1 MNILLL
7 VDIQN
12 DFIPGG
18 ALAVQ
23 GGHEIISGVNELI
36 GLGAGGRTG
45 IGELGG
51 ATVAKD
57 GLGDGIKIWDSIVL
71 TQDFHPIGHSSFA
84 SSHKGKNPGEL
95 VELHYGTQVLWPDH
109 CVQGT
114 YGADF
119 APGLNIEAANLIVR
133 KGFRGHIDSYS
144 AFFEND
150 KKTSTGLAG
159 ALQELTGSVDLKPRV
174 FLAGLATDFCVGF
187 SALDAVSLGFE
198 AFVIWDLTRGIDLN
212 GSMEAMRHELIEA
225 GVNII
230 ESGDIGKILG
240 V

>member
-18 ALAVQ
+18 ALAVP
-23 GGHEIISGVNELI
+23 GGHEIVSGVNELI
-36 GLGAGGRTG
+36 GLGAGGGDGAGGG
-45 IGELGG
+45 IGGG
-51 ATVAKD
+51 T
-57 GLGDGIKIWDSIVL
+57 GGGIKIWDSIVL
-71 TQDFHPIGHSSFA
+71 TQDFHPAGHSSFA

-95 VELHYGTQVLWPDH
+95 IELHYGTQVLWPDH

-114 YGADF
+114 SGADF

-159 ALQELTGSVDLKPRV
+159 ALQELTGSGDLIPRV
-174 FLAGLATDFCVGF
+174 FLTGLATDFCVGF

-212 GSMEAMRHELIEA
+212 GSMEAMRRQMIEA

-230 ESGDIGKILG
+230 ESGDVGQILG

>member
-18 ALAVQ
+18 ALAVP
-23 GGHEIISGVNELI
+23 GGHEIIPGVNALTENP
-36 GLGAGGRTG
+36 
-45 IGELGG
+45 
-51 ATVAKD
+51 
-57 GLGDGIKIWDSIVL
+57 WDSIVL
-71 TQDFHPIGHSSFA
+71 TQDFHPAGHSSFA
-84 SSHKGKNPGEL
+84 SSHEEKSPGEL
-95 VELHYGTQVLWPDH
+95 VELHYGEQILWPDH

-114 YGADF
+114 SGADF
-119 APGLNIEAANLIVR
+119 APGLHIEAANMIVR
-133 KGFRGHIDSYS
+133 KGFRPHIDSYS

-150 KKTSTGLAG
+150 KKTTTGLAG
-159 ALQELTGSVDLKPRV
+159 AMQELAGSRSGENVATRSKPRV
-174 FLAGLATDFCVGF
+174 FLTGLATDFCVGF

-212 GSMEAMRHELIEA
+212 GSMEAMRQQMARA

-230 ESGDIGKILG
+230 QSGDVNRIMSL
-240 V
+240 